1 MLKRV
6 MFPIILL
13 TLTIFSGCASNPIEP
28 PIGVPT
34 RPNLIAINQV
44 QWARIPPDIQ
54 DIIRVN
60 DLQLKL
66 AIAKLESR
74 IKIHD
79 EAL

>member
-1 MLKRV
+1 MLKKAKYL
-6 MFPIILL
+6 IIFL
-13 TLTIFSGCASNPIEP
+13 TLTTFSGCASTPVEP
-28 PIGVPT
+28 PIGVPV

-44 QWARIPPDIQ
+44 QWDRIPPDIQ

-79 EAL
+79 ESL